1 MRPDNRRIDH
11 LQRDIT
17 CATSGKRLQDHV
29 EDAAIGPASKLPE
42 DRIPVAKFLRQVTPR
57 RARPHLPKNRIKH
70 TAMVARRSATTS
82 DKERFK
88 IRPLIVRHQ
97 PANHSCSPQRTA
109 LNQFTIL
116 QSITLSTAPSARI
129 DEVRKLIDA
138 GILRSVSV
146 GFFPTESK
154 LRTDSKKRRHPL
166 FEADIDRSLAGLDPG

>member
-82 DKERFK
+82 DKERFE

-116 QSITLSTAPSARI
+116 QSITLSTAPSI
-129 DEVRKLIDA
+129 HCI
-138 GILRSVSV
+138 
-146 GFFPTESK
+146 
-154 LRTDSKKRRHPL
+154 H
-166 FEADIDRSLAGLDPG
+166 ADKNAYHSCIT

>member
-82 DKERFK
+82 DKERFE

-116 QSITLSTAPSARI
+116 QSITLSTAPRTVLKPCASCIRW
-129 DEVRKLIDA
+129 L
-138 GILRSVSV
+138 GLRLVPAS
-146 GFFPTESK
+146 GF
-154 LRTDSKKRRHPL
+154 RDSTL
-166 FEADIDRSLAGLDPG
+166 LAGAMTR

>member
-82 DKERFK
+82 DKERFE

-116 QSITLSTAPSARI
+116 QSITLSTAPNELKRAAAAASNI
-129 DEVRKLIDA
+129 DPLGLYITVVLLAIDTFW
-138 GILRSVSV
+138 V
-146 GFFPTESK
+146 GAKFGPSSP
-154 LRTDSKKRRHPL
+154 R
-166 FEADIDRSLAGLDPG
+166 LAFA

>member
-82 DKERFK
+82 DKERFE

-116 QSITLSTAPSARI
+116 QSITLSTAPSQRLSANFMI
-129 DEVRKLIDA
+129 SAIERKGAKNIGVTA
-138 GILRSVSV
+138 ANVSVS
-146 GFFPTESK
+146 FS
-154 LRTDSKKRRHPL
+154 S
-166 FEADIDRSLAGLDPG
+166 SLAM

>member
-82 DKERFK
+82 DKERFE

-116 QSITLSTAPSARI
+116 QSITLSTAPTLKQLT
-129 DEVRKLIDA
+129 RKVTNVVA
-138 GILRSVSV
+138 
-146 GFFPTESK
+146 
-154 LRTDSKKRRHPL
+154 L
-166 FEADIDRSLAGLDPG
+166 FEHLAIFARCPACILAKGHAERARLRVAKRKPDVRDRD

>member
-109 LNQFTIL
+109 LNQFTIP
-116 QSITLSTAPSARI
+116 QSITLSTAPSLYFCSLRLQRGREVPATNLRL
-129 DEVRKLIDA
+129 DEA
-138 GILRSVSV
+138 GGIEPPRDGIKTHAPSSY
-146 GFFPTESK
+146 
-154 LRTDSKKRRHPL
+154 
-166 FEADIDRSLAGLDPG
+166 IM

>member
-82 DKERFK
+82 DKERFE

-116 QSITLSTAPSARI
+116 QSITLSTAPSLVFGSDQAR
-129 DEVRKLIDA
+129 DLLTLLSSQAPNPRNRLHDPCPKTDA
-138 GILRSVSV
+138 APIEALLSLET
-146 GFFPTESK
+146 FFQFG
-154 LRTDSKKRRHPL
+154 RYR
-166 FEADIDRSLAGLDPG
+166 

>member
-116 QSITLSTAPSARI
+116 QSITLSTAPSGS
-129 DEVRKLIDA
+129 EVRQSVLELYPASDRLGDISRNRLQRPPPPGGRGHPSDA
-138 GILRSVSV
+138 FLS
-146 GFFPTESK
+146 
-154 LRTDSKKRRHPL
+154 RTN
-166 FEADIDRSLAGLDPG
+166 

>member
-82 DKERFK
+82 DKERFE

-116 QSITLSTAPSARI
+116 QSITLSTAPR
-129 DEVRKLIDA
+129 
-138 GILRSVSV
+138 
-146 GFFPTESK
+146 
-154 LRTDSKKRRHPL
+154 
-166 FEADIDRSLAGLDPG
+166 DRSQASIGAGPPRRASGDREIWGADNCSATRRFAVGSVAATL

>member
-116 QSITLSTAPSARI
+116 QSITLSTAPST
-129 DEVRKLIDA
+129 VLVML
-138 GILRSVSV
+138 LRWPVAVSV
-146 GFFPTESK
+146 EEVVGGRIRSSDFVPDASRIRRVGAAAP
-154 LRTDSKKRRHPL
+154 LR
-166 FEADIDRSLAGLDPG
+166 